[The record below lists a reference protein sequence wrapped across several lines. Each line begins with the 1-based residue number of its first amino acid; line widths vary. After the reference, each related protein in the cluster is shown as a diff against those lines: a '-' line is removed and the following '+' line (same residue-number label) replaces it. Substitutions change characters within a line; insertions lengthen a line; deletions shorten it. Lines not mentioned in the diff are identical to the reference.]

1 MTRETISVLITRDE
15 LMTLLNLRQRFEEIA
30 PPAEKDQLESF
41 LNRAVAIHGYDD
53 HLAAWD
59 DELGEA
65 TLRRQAA
72 EEAEHQA
79 DAESLAKDSVSAAA
93 IDAVS
98 MDLPDAPSPP
108 APPAGGLDL
117 DRVTMPTTPEE
128 AAAKRGRYLAEEAA
142 NAGMVDELAKNA
154 DLSQLGG
161 EVKLPDGDG
170 K

>member
-41 LNRAVAIHGYDD
+41 LNRAAAIHGYDD

-72 EEAEHQA
+72 EEAERQSQA
-79 DAESLAKDSVSAAA
+79 VRDEAERQAQEKADETRLAAEQ
-93 IDAVS
+93 
-98 MDLPDAPSPP
+98 LPPHDGETDP
-108 APPAGGLDL
+108 
-117 DRVTMPTTPEE
+117 VTDQGTT
-128 AAAKRGRYLAEEAA
+128 
-142 NAGMVDELAKNA
+142 